1 MKNNRKIYFFSK
13 HPDHQP
19 RFAFA
24 SMTKTKK
31 PYVDFRS
38 LAETY
43 AGLVSLTMTC
53 LLYLIVRV
61 PHPDRVPH
69 PGSALRG

>member
-1 MKNNRKIYFFSK
+1 MKNNRKIYFFAK
-13 HPDHQP
+13 HPGHQP
-19 RFAFA
+19 RFAPRFYDQN
-24 SMTKTKK
+24 KE

-61 PHPDRVPH
+61 PHPSRVPC
-69 PGSALRG
+69 G